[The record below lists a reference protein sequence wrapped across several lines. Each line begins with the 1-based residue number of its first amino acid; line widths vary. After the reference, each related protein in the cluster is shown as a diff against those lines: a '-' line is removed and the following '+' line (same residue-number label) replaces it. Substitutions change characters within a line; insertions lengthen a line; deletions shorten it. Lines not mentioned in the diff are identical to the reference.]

1 MQLLQDFKRV
11 LQMLLKKRWMLQ
23 RALKAALLLVSLL
36 LIGRRS
42 YLQDL
47 LKPQVMFQL
56 RAKEH
61 KCHIQQLTLRGFA
74 KQLQPEWLIAKKL

>member
-1 MQLLQDFKRV
+1 
-11 LQMLLKKRWMLQ
+11 MLLKKQWMLQ
-23 RALKAALLLVSLL
+23 RAPKAALLLVSLL

-47 LKPQVMFQL
+47 LKPQLKRQLKRQL

-61 KCHIQQLTLRGFA
+61 KCHIQQLMLRGFA

>member
-1 MQLLQDFKRV
+1 
-11 LQMLLKKRWMLQ
+11 
-23 RALKAALLLVSLL
+23 L

-47 LKPQVMFQL
+47 LKPQVMRQVKRQL

-61 KCHIQQLTLRGFA
+61 KCHIQQLMLRGFA
-74 KQLQPEWLIAKKL
+74 KQLQQEWLIAKKH

>member
-1 MQLLQDFKRV
+1 LLLDFKRV

-23 RALKAALLLVSLL
+23 RALKAALLQVSLL

-47 LKPQVMFQL
+47 LKPQVMRQL

-61 KCHIQQLTLRGFA
+61 KCHIQQLMLRGFV
-74 KQLQPEWLIAKKL
+74 KQLQPEWLIAKKH